1 MWAGDQ
7 NVDWS
12 LSDGLASTLTAALSM
27 GMSGVALTHYD
38 IGGFTTFAS
47 YNPPLVRTEQLL
59 LRSAEMA
66 VFTPMFRTHEGKF
79 VLKKK
84 KIQSQSLILFKECLH
99 KDSKILTEEKKAM

>member
-1 MWAGDQ
+1 MCAGDQ

-27 GMSGVALTHYD
+27 GMSGVALTHFD

-47 YNPPLVRTEQLL
+47 YTPPLVRTEQLL

-66 VFTPMFRTHEGKF
+66 VFTPMFRTHEGKSR
-79 VLKKK
+79 LLLLLLLLLA
-84 KIQSQSLILFKECLH
+84 SH
-99 KDSKILTEEKKAM
+99 